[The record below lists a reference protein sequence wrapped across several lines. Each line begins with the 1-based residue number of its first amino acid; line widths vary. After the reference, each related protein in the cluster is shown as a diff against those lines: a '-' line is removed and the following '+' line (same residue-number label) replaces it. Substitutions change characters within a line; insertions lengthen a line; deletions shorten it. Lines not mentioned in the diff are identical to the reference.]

1 MKDRN
6 VRLEEHAE
14 RIRNEADQMIARF
27 ILDYNNI
34 EYDNCLRKFMSLPKA
49 YQKELIND
57 FNKKFEVHVDHI
69 MDMNSR
75 LEKFEII
82 IERKAEK

>member
-1 MKDRN
+1 MKARN
-6 VRLEEHAE
+6 VRLEEQAE
-14 RIRNEADQMIARF
+14 RIRNEADKMIARF

-34 EYDNCLRKFMSLPKA
+34 EYDNCLRKFMSLPKE

-57 FNKKFEVHVDHI
+57 FNEKFEVHLDNI

-75 LEKFEII
+75 LAKFEIR
-82 IERKAEK
+82 IERKEEK